1 MKSCSKRKVTE
12 GLVFD
17 TNKYNINDDINS
29 YDAYKIMMN
38 FDCFRSFNSAL
49 ALTQMSLVQP
59 IDIEEKINDL
69 MENKEDGEEENKM
82 ILVLLLH

>member
-1 MKSCSKRKVTE
+1 MKSCSKKGNR

-38 FDCFRSFNSAL
+38 FDCL
-49 ALTQMSLVQP
+49 EVLVRW
-59 IDIEEKINDL
+59 
-69 MENKEDGEEENKM
+69 
-82 ILVLLLH
+82 LLHK